1 MANSKCSHPPCKCQV
16 TGRAVTRGDKRFC
29 SEHCAG
35 TDVTGGTGACN
46 CGHPECR

>member
-1 MANSKCSHPPCKCQV
+1 MANGKCSHVSCQCQV
-16 TGRAVTRGDKRFC
+16 TGRAVTRGGKQFC

-35 TDVTGGTGACN
+35 ADVSGATGCR